1 LKTIC
6 FRKRQNHDIIIFYN
20 TDGKG
25 EAGMGKMR
33 HGIFPLCIAML
44 TFMVMAAC
52 APVISQQV
60 LDEVDDS
67 LRFLDILADPD
78 AYRGRSV
85 LLGGYVI
92 ETRNLPEKTLIM
104 VLQSPLGYRKEP
116 APESSSKGRFIVSVA
131 GFIDPAIYRPGR
143 KVTIAGTI
151 SGKDVR
157 LVGEVEYTYPVI
169 TKKEI
174 YIWPEE
180 ESTRRE
186 PRVHFGVG
194 IGIGF

>member
-1 LKTIC
+1 MEVCGLTIKGM
-6 FRKRQNHDIIIFYN
+6 RKKRRR
-20 TDGKG
+20 
-25 EAGMGKMR
+25 GMGKMR
-33 HGIFPLCIAML
+33 YGVFPLCIATL
-44 TFMVMAAC
+44 TFMVMGAC
-52 APVISQQV
+52 APIISQQA

-67 LRFLDILADPD
+67 VRFDEILGDPD
-78 AYRGRSV
+78 AYQGRGV

-116 APESSSKGRFIVSVA
+116 AAETSSKGRFILSVP

-143 KVTIAGTI
+143 KLTVAGTI

-157 LVGEVEYTYPVI
+157 PLGEVEYTYPVI

-180 ESTRRE
+180 RSARTE
-186 PRVHFGVG
+186 PRLHFGAGVG
-194 IGIGF
+194 IGF

>member
-1 LKTIC
+1 MD
-6 FRKRQNHDIIIFYN
+6 R
-20 TDGKG
+20 
-25 EAGMGKMR
+25 MR
-33 HGIFPLCIAML
+33 YGILPVCIATL
-44 TFMVMAAC
+44 AIMVAAAC
-52 APVISQQV
+52 APVISQKA

-67 LRFLDILADPD
+67 LLFVEILADPD
-78 AYRGRSV
+78 AYRGRGV

-104 VLQSPLGYRKEP
+104 VLQSSLGYGKEP
-116 APESSSKGRFIVSVA
+116 AAESSSKGRFIISVP

-143 KVTIAGTI
+143 KVTVAGTI

-157 LVGEVEYTYPVI
+157 LLGELKYTYPVI
-169 TKKEI
+169 TKKEM

-180 ESTRRE
+180 ETRRRE

>member
-1 LKTIC
+1 
-6 FRKRQNHDIIIFYN
+6 
-20 TDGKG
+20 
-25 EAGMGKMR
+25 MGKMKD
-33 HGIFPLCIAML
+33 GAFPLCMATLIL
-44 TFMVMAAC
+44 MVTAAC
-52 APVISQQV
+52 ASVISKKV
-60 LDEVDDS
+60 LDEVDPS
-67 LRFLDILADPD
+67 VGFVEILADPD
-78 AYRGRSV
+78 AYLGRGV

-92 ETRNLPEKTLIM
+92 ETRNLPGKTLIL

-116 APESSSKGRFIVSVA
+116 AAESSSKGRFIVSVP

-143 KVTIAGTI
+143 KVTVAGTI

-157 LVGEVEYTYPVI
+157 PLGEVEYTYPVI

-180 ESTRRE
+180 RSVLSE
-186 PRVHFGVG
+186 PRVRFGVG

>member
-1 LKTIC
+1 MKGFGSTIKC
-6 FRKRQNHDIIIFYN
+6 MRKKR
-20 TDGKG
+20 
-25 EAGMGKMR
+25 ERGMGKMR
-33 HGIFPLCIAML
+33 YGVFPVCIAIL
-44 TFMVMAAC
+44 TIMVTLAC
-52 APVISQQV
+52 APVISKQA
-60 LDEVDDS
+60 LDEVDGS
-67 LRFLDILADPD
+67 VGFVEILADPD
-78 AYRGRSV
+78 AYRGRRV

-92 ETRNLPEKTLIM
+92 ETRNLPGKTLIM

-116 APESSSKGRFIVSVA
+116 AAESSSKGRFIVSVP

-143 KVTIAGTI
+143 KLTVVGTI

-157 LVGEVEYTYPVI
+157 PLGEVEYTYPII

-180 ESTRRE
+180 GSARTE

>member
-1 LKTIC
+1 MKRCGLTIKC
-6 FRKRQNHDIIIFYN
+6 MRK
-20 TDGKG
+20 KG
-25 EAGMGKMR
+25 ERGMDKM
-33 HGIFPLCIAML
+33 GYGAFPVCIAML
-44 TFMVMAAC
+44 TLMVMLAC
-52 APVISQQV
+52 APVISKQA
-60 LDEVDDS
+60 LGEVDDS
-67 LRFLDILADPD
+67 VGFTEILADPD
-78 AYRGRSV
+78 AYRGRGV

-116 APESSSKGRFIVSVA
+116 AAESSSKGRFIVSVP

-143 KVTIAGTI
+143 KVTVAGTI

-157 LVGEVEYTYPVI
+157 PLGEIEYTYPII
-169 TKKEI
+169 TKNEI
-174 YIWPEE
+174 YLWPEE
-180 ESTRRE
+180 GYTRTE

>member
-1 LKTIC
+1 
-6 FRKRQNHDIIIFYN
+6 
-20 TDGKG
+20 
-25 EAGMGKMR
+25 MGTNR
-33 HGIFPLCIAML
+33 YGAFPVCIAIL
-44 TFMVMAAC
+44 TFLVMAGC

-67 LRFLDILADPD
+67 VRFVEILADPY

-92 ETRNLPEKTLIM
+92 ETRNLSEKTLIM
-104 VLQSPLGYRKEP
+104 VLQSPLGYRNEP
-116 APESSSKGRFIVSVA
+116 AAESSSRGRFIVSVP

-143 KVTIAGTI
+143 KVTVAGTI

-157 LVGEVEYTYPVI
+157 PLGEIEYTYPVI
-169 TKKEI
+169 TKREI
-174 YIWPEE
+174 HIWPEE
-180 ESTRRE
+180 GSTRTE